1 MSNNK
6 KNDIPDTIKIILV
19 GNSGVGKTSIINRF
33 HNNSYKDNISATIA
47 MNYVEKKVK
56 IKGKKLTINIWDTAG
71 QEKYKSV
78 NKLFIKNSNIV
89 IFVYGINS
97 KESFNELTYWH
108 ECIDKELGEIPLL
121 CLVGNKVDLVEMEEV
136 KEEEGQE
143 LANQWGAFFAQL
155 SAKCDAE
162 GINTFFTEILSLFIN
177 NKRGIFPRNDSI
189 TINNSNGKKS
199 QGCCGGDNSDKEKK
213 EINDKMAF
221 FGGKG
226 TSFSIKNIIK
236 TILGNENGTPKN
248 EYITLYQYQYKY
260 EKKRI
265 INLNIFEIDEGCLN
279 CLNEN
284 DNELND
290 IIKNCKIFFLVFD
303 MGQKESFNDLKQ
315 YIEKINKN
323 KNNKGKNIIYFL
335 GISDESIIN
344 NGNEGITNEEAK
356 KLANDIGGNFKKISL
371 DDKNLFQSLIKSNI
385 ENYLNY

>member
-1 MSNNK
+1 MSNK
-6 KNDIPDTIKIILV
+6 KNDIPNPIKIILV

-33 HNNSYKDNISATIA
+33 YNNTFKDNISATIA
-47 MNYVEKKVK
+47 MNYIEKKIK

-78 NKLFIKNSNIV
+78 NKLFLKNSNIV

-97 KESFNELTYWH
+97 KESFNELNYWH
-108 ECIDKELGEIPLL
+108 ECVDKELGEIPLL
-121 CLVGNKVDLVEMEEV
+121 CLVGNKIDLVEKEEV

-143 LANQWGAFFAQL
+143 LANEWGAFFSQL

-162 GINTFFTEILSLFIN
+162 GINTFFTNILSLFIN
-177 NKRGIFPRNDSI
+177 NKRGTFPRQESI
-189 TINNSNGKKS
+189 TIKKNIRKKS
-199 QGCCGGDNSDKEKK
+199 QGCCGGDKSDKEQN

-248 EYITLYQYQYKY
+248 EYIILYQYQYKY
-260 EKKRI
+260 EKKK
-265 INLNIFEIDEGCLN
+265 INLNIFEINEGCLN
-279 CLNEN
+279 CLNKN

-290 IIKNCKIFFLVFD
+290 IIKNCKIFFLVFN
-303 MGQKESFNDLKQ
+303 MSQKESFNDLNK
-315 YIEKINKN
+315 YIEKINKYN
-323 KNNKGKNIIYFL
+323 DGKNIIYFL

-344 NGNEGITNEEAK
+344 IGNEGITNEEAK
-356 KLANDIGGNFKKISL
+356 KLANDYGGNFKKISL